1 MRDFSF
7 EIKKVLIYQKGAWFI
22 PLLILLKILSLA
34 ILDDGADL
42 SLEANKGDYIFYL
55 EQVKGPMTEET
66 ESFLREESEKIA
78 SAKGKLE
85 NLYSDYYDG
94 VLYNQVM
101 PEEELDSLSKPFEEQ
116 IEKEKGFQL
125 IYDQYMYV
133 RENPDNR
140 YFLYTNGWNALLAHE
155 RLDLPMFF
163 LLLLLI
169 APMFCNEYESKMD
182 IILLSSKKGR
192 VTLVL
197 KKILL
202 AFGMVTLLSLLF
214 SLIEYTYFHFQYGLS
229 DGHYPIQSLEY
240 FHSSLKNMSLFEA
253 FIRSSVYKLFGYLCF
268 SVLIMFVSVCT
279 KKTILTLFISTVVI
293 LLPYFGLTARWI
305 QYLLPLPLGFML
317 GSGFFRGDEI
327 AGSADAIEPKVVFR
341 AITDT
346 EFTIIAV
353 LLILI
358 ALTMILLMTKKFIN
372 FQSIRKEIQSIRRE
386 AGEKQ

>member
-1 MRDFSF
+1 MRDFLF
-7 EIKKVLIYQKGAWFI
+7 EIKKVFIYQKGAWFI
-22 PLLILLKILSLA
+22 LLLVLLKILSLI
-34 ILDDGADL
+34 ILDNGSDIR
-42 SLEANKGDYIFYL
+42 LEADKEDYLFYL
-55 EQVKGPMTEET
+55 EQVKGALTEET
-66 ESFLREESEKIA
+66 QSFLRDESGKIA
-78 SAKGKLE
+78 SAKVKLE

-94 VLYNQVM
+94 VIYNQVM

-125 IYDQYMYV
+125 IYDQYMYI

-214 SLIEYTYFHFQYGLS
+214 SLVEYTYFNFRYGLS
-229 DGHYPIQSLEY
+229 DGDYPIQSLEY
-240 FHSSLKNMSLFEA
+240 FHSSLKNMSLLGA
-253 FIRSSVYKLFGYLCF
+253 FIRVSGYKLFGYLCF
-268 SVLIMFVSVCT
+268 SVLIMFVSICT
-279 KKTILTLFISTVVI
+279 KKTILTLFISTSAI
-293 LLPYFGLTARWI
+293 LLPYFGLTAQWI

-317 GSGFFRGDEI
+317 GSGFFRGDKI
-327 AGSADAIEPKVVFR
+327 TDSVDAIEPKVEFR
-341 AITDT
+341 AINDT
-346 EFTIIAV
+346 EFKIIAI
-353 LLILI
+353 LLIFI
-358 ALTMILLMTKKFIN
+358 VLTMILVMIKKYIN
-372 FQSIRKEIQSIRRE
+372 FQPIRREVQFTKRE